1 MADAVTVKTLVDN
14 ADQIV
19 VHLTCISDASGE
31 AAVQKID
38 KSAIAAAQQY
48 KNPSTGVVTAATE
61 AASLDL
67 SWIRWNIQG
76 FTSVKLLWDHTTD
89 DVMVVLSGAG
99 YEDFMGPGDAR
110 GTATLPCLVDPR
122 SAGGTGDVLLT
133 STGASATATYDIT
146 AGFRKATV

>member
-14 ADQIV
+14 AEQIV
-19 VHLTCISDASGE
+19 VHLTCISDGTGE

-48 KNPSTGVVTAATE
+48 KNPTGVVTAATE
-61 AASLDL
+61 AVSLDL
-67 SWIRWNIQG
+67 GWVRWCIQG
-76 FTSVKLLWDHTTD
+76 FSSVKLLWDHNTD
-89 DVMVVLSGAG
+89 DVAMALNGSG
-99 YEDFMGPGDAR
+99 YEDFMGPGTAR
-110 GTATLPCLVDPR
+110 GPSVMPCLVDPR

-146 AGFRKATV
+146 LGFRKANV